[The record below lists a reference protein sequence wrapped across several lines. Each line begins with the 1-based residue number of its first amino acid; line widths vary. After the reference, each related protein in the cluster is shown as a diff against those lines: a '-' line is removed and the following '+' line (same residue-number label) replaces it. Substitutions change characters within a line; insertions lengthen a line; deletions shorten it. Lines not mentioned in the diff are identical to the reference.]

1 MQVFGHC
8 SIWVAYNEA
17 WNSACKVSFLE
28 AAAALQSV
36 LDTYPKKGGRLVAGS
51 QTLRDN
57 GDCGSSVLFQTDKY
71 KP

>member
-17 WNSACKVSFLE
+17 WNLDCNVSYME

-36 LDTYPKKGGRLVAGS
+36 LDTCPKNGGRTVTGS

-57 GDCGSSVLFQTDKY
+57 GDCGSLVLFQTDKY